1 MPIPFKQGMT
11 AQTYDTA
18 TGANG
23 GQVTGTL
30 GLNGQLNF
38 FNQPLG
44 SGGIPVAIAPTG
56 SLNTAGVITIGTAL
70 PRIYPAIWLYLPA
83 NAVVGD
89 ATGGLYFAI
98 MSSTTVG
105 QIYAGKQGVANGVNT
120 SALPFQPFYP
130 STLTVPV
137 TTNGAYTGSTTETYL
152 INIAL
157 PAASLGLQ
165 GQVRI
170 VLNQTTNNSAGAKT
184 FRTTLNTTTIGQT
197 AAYTTSTGGTQTI
210 ALRNNG
216 SQAFN
221 SSQVVGGTTTAAA
234 VYTAINTAVD
244 AFIGVAATIATA
256 TDVAV
261 IEGFEVLCIPKD

>member
-11 AQTYDTA
+11 AQTYDAT
-18 TGANG
+18 TGA
-23 GQVTGTL
+23 VTGTL

-44 SGGIPVAIAPTG
+44 SGGIPVAVAPTG

-105 QIYAGKQGVANGVNT
+105 QIYAGKQGVANGVGT
-120 SALPFQPFYP
+120 VDLPFQPFYP
-130 STLTVPV
+130 TTLTVPV
-137 TTNGAYTGSTTETYL
+137 TTNGAYTGSTTETSL
-152 INIAL
+152 VNVTV

-165 GQVRI
+165 GQVR
-170 VLNQTTNNSAGAKT
+170 VSVNWTTNNSAGAKT
-184 FRTTLNTTTIGQT
+184 GKTYLGASQVAQS
-197 AAYTTSTGGTQTI
+197 AAYTTSTGGTQMI
-210 ALRNNG
+210 AVRNNG
-216 SQAFN
+216 AQNFN
-221 SSQVVGGTTTAAA
+221 SSQIVGGTATGAA
-234 VYTAINTAVD
+234 VYTAIDTSATTFMRLTGQIAV
-244 AFIGVAATIATA
+244 A
-256 TDVAV
+256 TDVCV
-261 IEGFEVLCIPKD
+261 IEGYSIEAIPKD

>member
-11 AQTYDTA
+11 AQTYDA
-18 TGANG
+18 SV

-38 FNQPLG
+38 FNQPIG
-44 SGGIPVAIAPTG
+44 SGGIPVAVAPTG
-56 SLNTAGVITIGTAL
+56 SLNTVGAITLGTAL

-105 QIYAGKQGVANGVNT
+105 VVYAGKQGVANGVNT
-120 SALPFQPFYP
+120 AALPFQPFYP
-130 STLTVPV
+130 TSLVAAT

-152 INIAL
+152 VNVTL
-157 PAASLGLQ
+157 PAQSLGLQ

-170 VLNQTTNNSAGAKT
+170 TVNQTTNNTVGAKT

-197 AAYTTSTGGTQTI
+197 GSYTTSTGGTQMI

-221 SSQVVGGTTTAAA
+221 SSQVVGGVATGAA
-234 VYTAINTAVD
+234 VYTAIDTSVA
-244 AFIGVAATIATA
+244 AFIGLANTSAVA

-261 IEGFEVLCIPKD
+261 IEGYSIEVIPKD

>member
-11 AQTYDTA
+11 AQLYDGTA
-18 TGANG
+18 

-44 SGGIPVAIAPTG
+44 SGGIPVAVANTG
-56 SLNTAGVITIGTAL
+56 SLNTTGAITLGTAL

-89 ATGGLYFAI
+89 TTGGLYYTV

-105 QIYAGKQGVANGVNT
+105 QVYAGKSGVANGVNT
-120 SALPFQPFYP
+120 VALPFQPSVP
-130 STLTVPV
+130 ATLTAAT

-152 INIAL
+152 VNVNL

-165 GQVRI
+165 GQVR
-170 VLNQTTNNSAGAKT
+170 VTVNWTSNNSAGAKT
-184 FRTTLNTTTIGQT
+184 GKVYLGASQVGQS
-197 AAYTTSTGGTQTI
+197 ASYTTSTGGTQMI
-210 ALRNNG
+210 AIRNNG
-216 SQAFN
+216 AQNFN
-221 SSQVVGGTTTAAA
+221 SSQIVGGTATGAA
-234 VYTAINTAVD
+234 VYTAIDTSAASFIAITGTVAV
-244 AFIGVAATIATA
+244 A
-256 TDVAV
+256 TDYLV
-261 IEGFEVLCIPKD
+261 IEGYCIEVLPKD

>member
-11 AQTYDTA
+11 AQLYDTSA
-18 TGANG
+18 

-38 FNQPLG
+38 FSQPLG
-44 SGGIPVAIAPTG
+44 SGGVPVAIAPTG
-56 SLNTAGVITIGTAL
+56 STTAAGVITLGTAL

-83 NAVVGD
+83 AVITGD

-105 QIYAGKQGVANGVNT
+105 QLYLTPGKQGVQNGVNT
-120 SALPFQPFYP
+120 AALPFQPSVP
-130 STLTVPV
+130 SGLVVP
-137 TTNGAYTGSTTETYL
+137 TSGFASGAFTGSTTETYL
-152 INIAL
+152 INIPL
-157 PAASLGLQ
+157 PAASLGFQ
-165 GQVRI
+165 GQVKI
-170 VLNQTTNNSAGAKT
+170 AVNQTTNNSAGAKT

-197 AAYTTSTGGTQTI
+197 ASYTTSTGGTQTI

-216 SQAFN
+216 AQNFN

-234 VYTAINTAVD
+234 VYTAIDTSVA
-244 AFIGVAATIATA
+244 AFIGLAATIAVA

-261 IEGFEVLCIPKD
+261 IEGYEILAIPKD